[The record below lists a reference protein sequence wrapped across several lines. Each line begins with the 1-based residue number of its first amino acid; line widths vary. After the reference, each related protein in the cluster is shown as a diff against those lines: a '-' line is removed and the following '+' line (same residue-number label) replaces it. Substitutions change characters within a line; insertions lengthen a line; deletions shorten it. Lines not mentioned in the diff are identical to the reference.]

1 MNNQKQMSTQAW
13 AELLLLSLIWGGIF
27 LSVRIALDEIGPL
40 TAVAN
45 RVAWAALLLWVVVLV
60 GRVQIPQSPKV
71 WIGFV
76 GMGLLNNVIPFSLQA
91 WGQLY
96 IESGLTSILNAGT
109 AVFGVLV
116 AAIFLADERLT
127 RRKAIGVAF
136 GFAGV
141 ITAIGFGALASFDL
155 RSMGQLAVIA
165 STISYAFAGVWAR
178 KMLAGVPPVMAACG
192 MLTASSVIALPLA
205 WTVEGPL
212 TLALSPTTWA
222 AIAFYAVVATAG
234 AYLLFYRVLDMAG
247 AANLML
253 CTLLIAPVAIV
264 LGTVVLGEEL
274 PLRAYGGFALIGM
287 GLIILDG
294 RLIKRFL

>member
-1 MNNQKQMSTQAW
+1 MNTQKQMSTQAW

-127 RRKAIGVAF
+127 RRKVIGVAF

>member
-1 MNNQKQMSTQAW
+1 MNTQKQMSTQAW

-60 GRVQIPQSPKV
+60 GRVQIPRSPKV

>member
-1 MNNQKQMSTQAW
+1 MNTQKQMSTQAW

>member
-1 MNNQKQMSTQAW
+1 MSTQAW

-27 LSVRIALDEIGPL
+27 LAVRIALDEIGPL
-40 TAVAN
+40 TAVAH

-60 GRVQIPQSPKV
+60 GRVQIPRSPKV

-127 RRKAIGVAF
+127 RRKAIGVTF

-141 ITAIGFGALASFDL
+141 VTAIGFGALASFDV

-205 WTVEGPL
+205 WSVEGPL
-212 TLALSPTTWA
+212 TLALSSTTWA

-264 LGTVVLGEEL
+264 LGAVVLGEEL

-294 RLIKRFL
+294 RLIKKFL

>member
-1 MNNQKQMSTQAW
+1 MNTQKQMSTQAW

-212 TLALSPTTWA
+212 TS
-222 AIAFYAVVATAG
+222 
-234 AYLLFYRVLDMAG
+234 
-247 AANLML
+247 
-253 CTLLIAPVAIV
+253 TL
-264 LGTVVLGEEL
+264 
-274 PLRAYGGFALIGM
+274 R
-287 GLIILDG
+287 
-294 RLIKRFL
+294 

>member
-1 MNNQKQMSTQAW
+1 MNTQKQMSTQAW
-13 AELLLLSLIWGGIF
+13 AELLLLSLIWGGVF

>member
-1 MNNQKQMSTQAW
+1 MNTQKQMSTQAW

-165 STISYAFAGVWAR
+165 STIFYAFAGVWAR

>member
-1 MNNQKQMSTQAW
+1 MNTQKQMSTQAW

-287 GLIILDG
+287 GLIIIDG